1 MFVVNGA
8 MYAISAP
15 IWGFVCDKKVAPI
28 FVTTAG
34 SILTII
40 SFVFIGPA
48 PFIPMD
54 TILSVSIASL
64 VVHGIGFAAELVAG
78 FSSAHR
84 EAIAHGFA
92 DNLNTYALVSGLWTA
107 TFALGAFIG
116 PSVAGLIVDFY
127 GFRPSTLLVIVSQL
141 TVLLFCVAFILH
153 NKRRERRQVH
163 KEDEEEDNQTVPLIS
178 ASLDEDIGYDSFS
191 NGSSD
196 QIEKEHHHRRSRRP
210 RRTRL
215 NVPNTRRRHHSYS
228 AVETTQVFSPS
239 PLEPSPVSLL
249 GGYMGISVPST
260 MNNIFEEIEETADAL
275 SNNYQGSSSFQATTH
290 GQALKNDISSSN
302 VDSLVVTAIVEDTS
316 MTRPH
321 QSGSICWF
329 PFANFHKIFIIQCSC
344 YY

>member
-15 IWGFVCDKKVAPI
+15 IWGFVCDKKMPPI

-34 SILTII
+34 SILIII

-48 PFIPMD
+48 PFIPLD

-64 VVHGIGFAAELVAG
+64 VVHGVGFAAELVAG

-92 DNLNTYALVSGLWTA
+92 DNLSTYALVSGLWTA

-127 GFRPSTLLVIVSQL
+127 GFRPSTLLVLISQL
-141 TVLLFCVAFILH
+141 TVLLLGLAFILH
-153 NKRRERRQVH
+153 RKRSQVH
-163 KEDEEEDNQTVPLIS
+163 KEEDNQENESDPLIS
-178 ASLDEDIGYDSFS
+178 GAIANLDEDIGYDSFS
-191 NGSSD
+191 NGSSEMM
-196 QIEKEHHHRRSRRP
+196 QIEKEHHQRRSRLSRP
-210 RRTRL
+210 GHRTRL
-215 NVPNTRRRHHSYS
+215 NVPNARRRHNSYS

-239 PLEPSPVSLL
+239 PLEPSPISLL

-260 MNNIFEEIEETADAL
+260 MNNIFEEIVEETV
-275 SNNYQGSSSFQATTH
+275 SQGLSSFEAT
-290 GQALKNDISSSN
+290 GKNDSSSN
-302 VDSLVVTAIVEDTS
+302 NVDPLVVTAIVEDTS
-316 MTRPH
+316 KTRPH
-321 QSGSICWF
+321 QSGSIC
-329 PFANFHKIFIIQCSC
+329 
-344 YY
+344 